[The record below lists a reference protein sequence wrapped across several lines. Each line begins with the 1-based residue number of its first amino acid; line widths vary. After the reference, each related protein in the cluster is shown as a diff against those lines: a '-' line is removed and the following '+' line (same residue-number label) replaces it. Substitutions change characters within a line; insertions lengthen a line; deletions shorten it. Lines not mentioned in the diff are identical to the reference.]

1 MDIVGVYSYFCKLN
15 SLNRKNMNTDIT
27 TFISKYREAF
37 GEKPELPIVFY
48 YSDTPAGTNGKT
60 GGCFFKCLYAAR
72 EGQPISLNAETIGCG
87 GGKLY
92 TGFAPMPPHVPSFV
106 SEKERYKASPA
117 DVTECID
124 KLDIRLT
131 TRKYLNF
138 VRIDKAESLDM
149 IEGLLF
155 IVTPD
160 ILSGLAAWAFFDNN
174 SDSAVSCP
182 FGSGCSSVVAQAVRE
197 NRLGGRRTFI
207 GMLDPSARPYIG
219 ADELSFVIPAVRL
232 PEMLDTI
239 DQCCLSG
246 THGWTK
252 IKERINGRME

>member
-1 MDIVGVYSYFCKLN
+1 
-15 SLNRKNMNTDIT
+15 MNTDIT

-48 YSDTPAGTNGKT
+48 YSDTSAGTNGKT

-174 SDSAVSCP
+174 SDCAVSCL

-239 DQCCLSG
+239 DRCCLSG

-252 IKERINGRME
+252 IKERINGRMK

>member
-1 MDIVGVYSYFCKLN
+1 MPVR
-15 SLNRKNMNTDIT
+15 RKGRTTD
-27 TFISKYREAF
+27 
-37 GEKPELPIVFY
+37 KPQRRDHRLRGRQTIHRLC
-48 YSDTPAGTNGKT
+48 AH
-60 GGCFFKCLYAAR
+60 AATR
-72 EGQPISLNAETIGCG
+72 TVIRIR
-87 GGKLY
+87 
-92 TGFAPMPPHVPSFV
+92 
-106 SEKERYKASPA
+106 KERYKASPA

-174 SDSAVSCP
+174 SDCAVSCP

-239 DQCCLSG
+239 DRCCLSG

>member
-1 MDIVGVYSYFCKLN
+1 MPVR
-15 SLNRKNMNTDIT
+15 RKGRTTD
-27 TFISKYREAF
+27 
-37 GEKPELPIVFY
+37 KPQRRDHRLRGRQTIHRLC
-48 YSDTPAGTNGKT
+48 AH
-60 GGCFFKCLYAAR
+60 AATR
-72 EGQPISLNAETIGCG
+72 AVIRIR
-87 GGKLY
+87 
-92 TGFAPMPPHVPSFV
+92 
-106 SEKERYKASPA
+106 KERYKASPA

-174 SDSAVSCP
+174 SDCAVSCL

-239 DQCCLSG
+239 DRCCLSG